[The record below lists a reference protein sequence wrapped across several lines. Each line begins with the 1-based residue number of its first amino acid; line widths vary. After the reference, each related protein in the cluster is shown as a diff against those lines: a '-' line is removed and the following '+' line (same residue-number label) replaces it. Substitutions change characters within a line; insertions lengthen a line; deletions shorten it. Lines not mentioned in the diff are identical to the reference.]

1 MTDRI
6 GLLYVKISIELSG
19 PIQTSIIYDEN

>member
-6 GLLYVKISIELSG
+6 GLLYVKIEIELSG
-19 PIQTSIIYDEN
+19 PIQTSTIYDEN